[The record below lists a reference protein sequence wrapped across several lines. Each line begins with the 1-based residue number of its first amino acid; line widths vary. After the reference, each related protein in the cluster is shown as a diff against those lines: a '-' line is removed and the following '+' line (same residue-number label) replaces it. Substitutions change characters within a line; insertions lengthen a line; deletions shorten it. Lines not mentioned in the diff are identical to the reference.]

1 MKRKC
6 DHCDREATVH
16 EMVIRNG
23 KQVEKHLCESCARES
38 GIKVPTPPSLNDV
51 IKQFVVAQA
60 AAPTPTPPMPIGQTP
75 VVPAKPAGCPGCG
88 LTFAEF
94 RQSGLLGCA
103 DCYKAFEASLGPL
116 LERAHE
122 GGTHHAGKT
131 PSRAGHCEERHERIA
146 ALRKQ
151 LVDAVAAEQYER
163 AARLRDQLMHIDE
176 PSSGSAE
183 PLGGEPPAAGGS
195 AGGPRR

>member
-60 AAPTPTPPMPIGQTP
+60 SAPTTPTPVGQP
-75 VVPAKPAGCPGCG
+75 PAASAKPAGCPGCG

-103 DCYKAFEASLGPL
+103 DCYKAFEAALGPL

-122 GGTHHAGKT
+122 GGTHHVGKA

-176 PSSGSAE
+176 PARAE
-183 PLGGEPPAAGGS
+183 PEQLGDEPPASGS
-195 AGGPRR
+195 AGGAGGRR